1 MRVLFLL
8 GHNICH
14 AYQVNIKRQRIRT
27 VDLKLCKFTSS
38 LNLNQNVLLFLR
50 HLGSSVLHQLEPKT
64 VTMMTEMVAL
74 GKNHLFPTAAA
85 VAVTLTQ

>member
-1 MRVLFLL
+1 MQVLLLL

-38 LNLNQNVLLFLR
+38 LNLNQNALLFPR
-50 HLGSSVLHQLEPKT
+50 HLGNSVLHQLEPKT
-64 VTMMTEMVAL
+64 VTMTTEMVAL
-74 GKNHLFPTAAA
+74 RKNHLFPTAAV